1 MTSQSPPRRRRRRQ
15 PSTAK
20 PQPPT
25 VTTIH
30 SLGDDLLR
38 EIFLRLPS
46 LPSLVHATL
55 TCRGFL
61 AAVRSSPAFRRRFRA
76 LHQHPLLGFFFESIG
91 EEVPSFSPIR
101 RRSDPD
107 IAAALRGADVFLTR
121 VPYHEDASPAWT
133 IEECRGGCIL
143 LLNWRT
149 EHIAVYNQSPDSFR
163 VVASCHDKSRVRASV
178 FSSDTREWQILPWS
192 ETAPAQPSG
201 KKHWLLSGTQVNGNL
216 YWAHAEQA
224 YIVVMDTAT
233 RQFSCIDL
241 LEHLKG
247 QGYLDNL
254 GGTKDGKLCIV
265 SVAGFTLYIWFR
277 RVDASSAE
285 EWMLHN
291 VIPLE
296 GEILQATEI
305 PEDELCEHGLQ
316 VFAFLDGI
324 VFMSIYGEDILPS
337 WFLSFCLETRKLEKL
352 FKRTF
357 DHIVYP
363 YIMGWPTFLIGNDND
378 MSLGSGV

>member
-1 MTSQSPPRRRRRRQ
+1 M
-15 PSTAK
+15 
-20 PQPPT
+20 
-25 VTTIH
+25 
-30 SLGDDLLR
+30 
-38 EIFLRLPS
+38 
-46 LPSLVHATL
+46 
-55 TCRGFL
+55 
-61 AAVRSSPAFRRRFRA
+61 
-76 LHQHPLLGFFFESIG
+76 
-91 EEVPSFSPIR
+91 
-101 RRSDPD
+101 
-107 IAAALRGADVFLTR
+107 
-121 VPYHEDASPAWT
+121 
-133 IEECRGGCIL
+133 
-143 LLNWRT
+143 
-149 EHIAVYNQSPDSFR
+149 
-163 VVASCHDKSRVRASV
+163 VASCHDKSRVRASV

-216 YWAHAEQA
+216 YWAHAEHA

-265 SVAGFTLYIWFR
+265 SVAGFTLYTWFR
-277 RVDASSAE
+277 RVDASGAE

-352 FKRTF
+352 FKRT
-357 DHIVYP
+357 
-363 YIMGWPTFLIGNDND
+363 YISSLLLLVKCKPIHLLNTVPLLCK
-378 MSLGSGV
+378 MSSNLFRKCNS

>member
-1 MTSQSPPRRRRRRQ
+1 
-15 PSTAK
+15 
-20 PQPPT
+20 
-25 VTTIH
+25 
-30 SLGDDLLR
+30 
-38 EIFLRLPS
+38 
-46 LPSLVHATL
+46 
-55 TCRGFL
+55 
-61 AAVRSSPAFRRRFRA
+61 
-76 LHQHPLLGFFFESIG
+76 
-91 EEVPSFSPIR
+91 
-101 RRSDPD
+101 
-107 IAAALRGADVFLTR
+107 
-121 VPYHEDASPAWT
+121 
-133 IEECRGGCIL
+133 
-143 LLNWRT
+143 
-149 EHIAVYNQSPDSFR
+149 
-163 VVASCHDKSRVRASV
+163 VRASV

-216 YWAHAEQA
+216 YWAHAEHA

-247 QGYLDNL
+247 QGYLYNL
-254 GGTKDGKLCIV
+254 GGTKVGKLCIV
-265 SVAGFTLYIWFR
+265 SVAGFTLYTWFR
-277 RVDASSAE
+277 RVDASGAE

-352 FKRTF
+352 FHRTF
-357 DHIVYP
+357 DNCVYP
-363 YIMGWPTFLIGNDND
+363 YIMGWPPFLIGNDND
-378 MSLGSGV
+378 MALGSGV